1 MVGQGST
8 RVRRGPTFVMR
19 TPDYRKAGFAAGFR
33 WLPAAA
39 ELLLAGFGPLAGLAA
54 LWLLVSMLAVIPLIG
69 QIAVM
74 LLTPLLTAGAIAAFA
89 QVEAGRRPAPT
100 LLFAA
105 WGRPELRNRLF
116 ALGAFGVI
124 GSVLTLVIVAS
135 WLGTQVTPEQIQGA
149 QQSPQAMAE
158 MLEQLSFGPLLLL
171 AAGVLA
177 IVMAAMYFA
186 IPLVMFTDSG
196 VAGAL
201 GASLRAVFA
210 NWAAFLAFGLVF
222 VAMAVALGVVF
233 GLVTLILGLALGGA
247 AQMLTQVLFMLAAML
262 VQVLMAGAQWVAYKA
277 VFGTPGGDRSE
288 TDDQLLA

>member
-1 MVGQGST
+1 MSAG
-8 RVRRGPTFVMR
+8 
-19 TPDYRKAGFAAGFR
+19 DYRKPGFAAGLR

-39 ELLLAGFGPLAGLAA
+39 ELLFAGFRPLAGLAA

-89 QVEAGRRPAPT
+89 QVESGRRPAPT
-100 LLFAA
+100 MLFAA
-105 WGRPELRNRLF
+105 WGRPALRNRLF
-116 ALGAFGVI
+116 GLGSFGVI
-124 GSVLTLVIVAS
+124 GSLLALVVVAS
-135 WLGTQVTPEQIQGA
+135 WLGTQVTPEQIQNA

-158 MLEQLSFGPLLLL
+158 MLEQVSLGPLLLV
-171 AAGVLA
+171 AAGILA

-186 IPLVMFTDSG
+186 IPLVMFTDIG

-210 NWAAFLAFGLVF
+210 NWAAFLAFGLV
-222 VAMAVALGVVF
+222 VLAMVVALGVVF
-233 GLVTLILGLALGGA
+233 GLVTVTLSLALGSA
-247 AQMLTQVLFMLAAML
+247 AQMLTQVVFMLAAML

-277 VFGTPGGDRSE
+277 IFGTPGGDRSDD
-288 TDDQLLA
+288 DDQLLA